1 MQLDHFNIAGP
12 WDLIETIKN
21 FYVDVLGFEE
31 GRRPAFDRRG
41 YWLYS
46 DGKPFIHLIESDRHG
61 AAEKRHYLDH
71 IAFRSSNAIAQRKRL
86 EARGVPYRISSIP
99 GDGTTQL
106 FLQDPAGTGLEIN
119 FPEEA

>member
-1 MQLDHFNIAGP
+1 MQLDHFNIAAP
-12 WDLIETIKN
+12 WDLIETVRD
-21 FYVDVLGFEE
+21 FYVAVLGFEE
-31 GRRPAFDRRG
+31 GPRPAFDRRG

-71 IAFRSSNAIAQRKRL
+71 IAFRSTDATAQRERL
-86 EARGVPYRISSIP
+86 EAHGVPCRVSSIP
-99 GDGTTQL
+99 GAGTIQL
-106 FLQDPAGTGLEIN
+106 FFKDPAGTGLEIN